1 MRGSMSRNI
10 AVSLFALPL
19 LGAAVPG
26 RAIAQT
32 PAAPAAKAAAVAPQP
47 ADQMPVGAA
56 RQGFTPAQAADLLK
70 RFNNEE
76 ALKGG
81 DVSLFGYSNF
91 SEVQRTAV
99 IARNGPVVMLDRK
112 IDPRIGQVRFKG
124 DLGDLTLSDYLAHP
138 KSRAQGFVVVH
149 KGRIVFEDYPGMKP
163 NDYHIWMSTTKTVAS
178 LMLRLLAEDGK
189 VDVQQP
195 LTTYLPWLRG
205 SEWQDVKVIDALD
218 MATGMAAIE
227 NDATRADP
235 DSTYTRMNL
244 AGSGVPHKGKVETM
258 KEVLASTKRIGAP
271 GVAFEYGSPITL
283 LLPLIVEEVTGRRW
297 VDLFE
302 ERVWG
307 KMSVEG
313 DMLMGVTPD
322 GLALAHGVA
331 ITRLRDLARYGML
344 YTPSWNKAARERI
357 VSPAYLAEL
366 QKGGNPQAFKAGDN
380 VERNTK
386 RFGDAPVSNHW
397 QWDAVFADGD
407 LWKSGFQ
414 GQGLYV
420 SPKRDLVVA
429 FFSTTYND
437 LPGYARAIAKT
448 LPPGR

>member
-1 MRGSMSRNI
+1 MQRKVSRVC
-10 AVSLFALPL
+10 ALLLTSLALYASC
-19 LGAAVPG
+19 AAET
-26 RAIAQT
+26 AIAQ
-32 PAAPAAKAAAVAPQP
+32 PATSTAAKESPP
-47 ADQMPVGAA
+47 PMPVSAA

-81 DVSLFGYSNF
+81 DVSLFAFSNF
-91 SEVQRTAV
+91 TEVQKVAV
-99 IARNGPVVMLDRK
+99 IGRNGPVVMLERR
-112 IDPRIGQVRFKG
+112 IDPKLGQVRFKS
-124 DLGDLTLSDYLAHP
+124 DLGDLTLADYLAHS
-138 KSRAQGFVVVH
+138 KSRTQGFVVVH
-149 KGRIVFEDYPGMKP
+149 KGRIVYEDYPGMKP

-189 VDVQQP
+189 VDVKQP

-235 DSTYTRMNL
+235 DSAYTRMNL
-244 AGSGVPHKGKVETM
+244 AGSGVPHKGKVESM
-258 KEVLASTKRIGAP
+258 KDVLASTRRIGPP

-313 DMLMGVTPD
+313 DMLPANSWRVEPDEGGGLRWINDKETVTSQPARSQWQRIED
-322 GLALAHGVA
+322 IIFMAFPKAL
-331 ITRLRDLARYGML
+331 Y
-344 YTPSWNKAARERI
+344 
-357 VSPAYLAEL
+357 
-366 QKGGNPQAFKAGDN
+366 
-380 VERNTK
+380 
-386 RFGDAPVSNHW
+386 
-397 QWDAVFADGD
+397 
-407 LWKSGFQ
+407 
-414 GQGLYV
+414 
-420 SPKRDLVVA
+420 
-429 FFSTTYND
+429 
-437 LPGYARAIAKT
+437 
-448 LPPGR
+448 